1 MKLKI
6 HELLLNVSGGRRG
19 EVQWTRDNFGLG
31 VDRELA
37 GFHRYNMAGG
47 GEEEGDYS
55 LHIDAVT
62 AQDDAT

>member
-1 MKLKI
+1 M
-6 HELLLNVSGGRRG
+6 SGCRRG